1 MREIQL
7 DVKRSRGRP
16 QLRSDEETRHLIV
29 EAAAGEFQANGYAG
43 TSMSTVAQRAGI
55 STKTMYRL
63 IPTKA
68 DLFTRVV
75 ADRIQLFMLAIDD
88 ETLDEDG
95 LLPALERILVAYGRL
110 TLSEETIAI
119 NRLVIG
125 EYDRFPEIGQAFYET
140 AIMRTNLAIETWL
153 RRQNQRGL
161 IELPDPQAA
170 TGMLRGMMIMELQ
183 RAVML
188 GRRSAPDEAE
198 IAYRAKLCAR
208 VFLRGCCVKAQGPN

>member
-1 MREIQL
+1 MRQNQQ

-16 QLRSDEETRHLIV
+16 QLRSDEETRHLVI
-29 EAAAGEFQANGYAG
+29 EAAAKEFQANGYAA
-43 TSMSTVAQRAGI
+43 TSMSAVAQRAGV

-68 DLFTRVV
+68 EMFTKVV
-75 ADRIQLFMLAIDD
+75 ADRIQLFMLVIDD
-88 ETLDEDG
+88 EMLDAEG
-95 LLPALERILVAYGRL
+95 LKPALERILIAYGKL
-110 TLSEETIAI
+110 TLSEETIAL

-125 EYDRFPEIGQAFYET
+125 EYDRFPEIGNAFYET

-153 RRQNQRGL
+153 RRQGERGL

-188 GRRSAPDEAE
+188 GRRSAPGDEE
-198 IAYRAKLCAR
+198 IAERARLCAKL
-208 VFLRGCCVKAQGPN
+208 FLRGCCTSPARG